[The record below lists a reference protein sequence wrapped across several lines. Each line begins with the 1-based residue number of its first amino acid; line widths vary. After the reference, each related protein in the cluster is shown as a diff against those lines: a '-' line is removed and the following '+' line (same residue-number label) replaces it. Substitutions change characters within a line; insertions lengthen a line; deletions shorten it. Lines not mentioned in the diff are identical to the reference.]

1 MIKGKVKLGKKT
13 ELDKNVLLGYP
24 TQRKIKNKTAV
35 IGARAKIRS
44 GTIIYQGCK
53 IGSGLETGHNVVIR
67 EENIIGKNLSIW
79 NNSTIDYK
87 CRLGDNVKIHCN
99 CYIAQYTIIEND
111 AFLAPGVTIANDI
124 HPGCAFSKKC
134 MRGPI
139 IERGA
144 KIGVNVTILPF
155 VRIGKYSL
163 IGSGSVVTKDI
174 PPYSVAY
181 GNPARVV
188 KKTYHLKCVKGYTDR
203 PYPLKQGVKK

>member
-1 MIKGKVKLGKKT
+1 MIKGKIKLGKKIQ
-13 ELDKNVLLGYP
+13 LDKNVLLGYP
-24 TQRKIKNKTAV
+24 TQRKIKNKTVV
-35 IGARAKIRS
+35 IGDNAKIRS
-44 GTIIYQGCK
+44 GTIIYHGCK
-53 IGSGLETGHNVVIR
+53 IGSNLETGHNVIIR

-79 NNSTIDYK
+79 NNSTIDYN
-87 CRLGDNVKIHCN
+87 CRIGDNVKIHCN
-99 CYIAQYTIIEND
+99 SYIAQYTVIEDD

-134 MRGPI
+134 MRGPV
-139 IERGA
+139 IEKGA

-181 GNPARVV
+181 GNPARVT
-188 KKTYHLKCVKGYTDR
+188 KKTHQLKCIRGYTDK
-203 PYPLKQGVKK
+203 PYKSVKE